1 LEKYVMKAVRIL
13 AVLIATSLFATSC
26 GEPPSAPVVP
36 AAVPAPQAD
45 LIGDILGGA
54 LRLTGLVKCSDLP
67 FASAV
72 QTIGP
77 EGGVLSAGPH
87 VLVIPPEA
95 LRRRTTITMT
105 VPTGLGVNA
114 VHFEPEG
121 LQFRRSAALT
131 MSYTNCDLLGRLF
144 PKRIAYTEDNLEIK
158 YYVNSLGGF
167 LPGRVT
173 GRIDHFSDYVVAW

>member
-1 LEKYVMKAVRIL
+1 MKAVRFL
-13 AVLIATSLFATSC
+13 AVLAAMSLFATSC
-26 GEPPSAPVVP
+26 GEPPSAPVAP
-36 AAVPAPQAD
+36 ATVPAPQAH
-45 LIGDILGGA
+45 LIGDVLEGA

-67 FASAV
+67 FASDV

-77 EGGVLSAGPH
+77 QGGVLQAGPH

-95 LRRRTTITMT
+95 LRRPTTITMT
-105 VPTGLGVNA
+105 APTGLGVNA

-121 LQFRRSAALT
+121 LQFRRSASLT
-131 MSYTNCDLLGRLF
+131 MSYTNCALVRRLL
-144 PKRIAYTEDNLEIK
+144 PKRIAYTVDDLEIK
-158 YYVNSLGGF
+158 YYVNSLGL

>member
-1 LEKYVMKAVRIL
+1 MKAVRLL
-13 AVLIATSLFATSC
+13 AVLLAVCLFATSC
-26 GEPPSAPVVP
+26 GEPPSSPVAP
-36 AAVPAPQAD
+36 AAVPAPQAH
-45 LIGDILGGA
+45 LIGDA

-67 FASAV
+67 FASDV
-72 QTIGP
+72 ETIGP

-121 LQFRRSAALT
+121 LEFRRSASLT
-131 MSYTNCDLLGRLF
+131 MSYTNCDILGNLL

-158 YYVNSLGGF
+158 YYVNSLGE
-167 LPGRVT
+167 LPPGRVT